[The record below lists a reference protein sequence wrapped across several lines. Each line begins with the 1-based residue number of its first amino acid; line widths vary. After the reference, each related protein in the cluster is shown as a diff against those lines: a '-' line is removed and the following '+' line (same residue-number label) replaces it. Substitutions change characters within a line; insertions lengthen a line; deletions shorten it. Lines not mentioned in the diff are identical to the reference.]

1 MSSIDIRQ
9 AHSMTPE
16 QARHAVQALAEKLA
30 AKFGVGY
37 SWDGDGLV
45 FERSGVDGRVQ
56 LEPGALHVTAK
67 LGFLLSAMKAPIE
80 LEIRK
85 ILQEKFACY

>member
-1 MSSIDIRQ
+1 MSTIDIRQ
-9 AHSMTPE
+9 PHSMKPAE
-16 QARHAVQALAEKLA
+16 ARKAVEALAEKLA

-37 SWDGDGLV
+37 NWDGDGLV

-56 LEPGALHVTAK
+56 LEPGALRVTAK

-80 LEIRK
+80 QEIRK
-85 ILQEKFACY
+85 VLQERFP

>member
-1 MSSIDIRQ
+1 MSTIDIRQ
-9 AHSMTPE
+9 PHSMTPAD
-16 QARHAVQALAEKLA
+16 ARKAVQSLAEKLA

-37 SWDGDGLV
+37 DWDGDGLV

-56 LEPGALHVTAK
+56 LEPGALHVTAE

-80 LEIRK
+80 QEIRK
-85 ILQEKFACY
+85 VLQERFP